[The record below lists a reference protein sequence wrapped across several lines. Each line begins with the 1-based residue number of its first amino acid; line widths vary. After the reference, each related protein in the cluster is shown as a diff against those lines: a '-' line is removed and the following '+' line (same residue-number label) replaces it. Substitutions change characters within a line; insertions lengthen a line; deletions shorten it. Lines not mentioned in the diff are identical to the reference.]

1 MNRVYLLLIILL
13 SWPAL
18 AGEQPP
24 SPLFVVH
31 IETGPAWRRDV
42 PPKAQTGF
50 AEHAA
55 NMQRLRQQGIIAFG
69 ARYEEFGMLVFRVAS
84 EQEAKAIM
92 DADPGVSGGIFNY
105 RVAPLSVFYP
115 WQQ

>member
-31 IETGPAWRRDV
+31 IETGPAWRSYV
-42 PPKAQTGF
+42 PPGISCG
-50 AEHAA
+50 
-55 NMQRLRQQGIIAFG
+55 LR
-69 ARYEEFGMLVFRVAS
+69 ARS
-84 EQEAKAIM
+84 ESDHGCRSWGEWRN
-92 DADPGVSGGIFNY
+92 F
-105 RVAPLSVFYP
+105 
-115 WQQ
+115 